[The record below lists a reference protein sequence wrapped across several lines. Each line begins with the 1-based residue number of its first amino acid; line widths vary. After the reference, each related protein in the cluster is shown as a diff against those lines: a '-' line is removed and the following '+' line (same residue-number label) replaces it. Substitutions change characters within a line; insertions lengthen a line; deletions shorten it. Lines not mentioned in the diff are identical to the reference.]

1 MKVFVKYS
9 KKFPYLPEAVADS
22 KEELARILGKRLN
35 LVESSISKGYKTYKE
50 VEINEIED

>member
-1 MKVFVKYS
+1 MKVFIKYS
-9 KKFPYLPEAVADS
+9 NKFPYLPEAVADS

-50 VEINEIED
+50 VEIEDRID

>member
-1 MKVFVKYS
+1 MKVFIKYS
-9 KKFPYLPEAVADS
+9 NKFPYLPEAVADS

-50 VEINEIED
+50 IEIGNLID

>member
-1 MKVFVKYS
+1 MKVFIKYS
-9 KKFPYLPEAVADS
+9 NKFPYLPEAIADS

-50 VEINEIED
+50 IEIGNLID

>member
-50 VEINEIED
+50 VEIEDRID

>member
-22 KEELARILGKRLN
+22 KEELAKILGKRLN

-50 VEINEIED
+50 VEIEDRID